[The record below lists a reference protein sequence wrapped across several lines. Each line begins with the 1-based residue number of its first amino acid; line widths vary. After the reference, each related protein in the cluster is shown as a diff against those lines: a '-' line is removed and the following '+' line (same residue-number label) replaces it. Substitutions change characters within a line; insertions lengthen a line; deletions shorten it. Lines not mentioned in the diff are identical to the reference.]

1 MSQSNPSTTIDN
13 EPLVAICM
21 ATYNPPPE
29 LFARQ
34 IQSIIDQ
41 NYSRW
46 VCVISDDDSNTDAL
60 DQMRGIISQDERFTL
75 CPSQSRLGFYR
86 NFERCLNL
94 APQEAEL
101 IALSDHD
108 DCWHADKL
116 ETLVSS
122 LRDGAVLAY
131 SDMNIVDVEGR
142 LLANTYWTTR
152 PNNYKNF
159 ASLIMANTVTGA
171 ASMFRRELLSYA
183 LPFPEKI
190 GEAYHD
196 HWIACMALALGEIAY
211 VDRPLYDYVQHQN
224 NVIGHFAPARKSFAK
239 KSWRLLTHPGGA
251 RGLIVGNLAQW
262 RAIYFYDL
270 VRLKLLVR
278 VIELRCGERLSKEK
292 KKILRRIFRLD
303 DSLVA
308 ETWLAVRS
316 LKNWGRTSETLGAEN
331 SLLRA
336 LAWRKYASFRSW
348 LPVGGFT
355 SRGHTTNN
363 LPQTGTAP
371 PRQSAESSSRLER
384 VEIIEQKIAPLSLD
398 VSPSAPRRVNLLIPT
413 VDLKYFFG
421 GYITKLN
428 LARHL
433 TEAGFRVRIVI
444 VDYCE
449 YMPSVWKQQLRA
461 FDGLDHLLDCVEMAY
476 CFDRSQPLEVSPQ
489 DSFIATTWWT
499 AHIAHR
505 ATKDLKK
512 NKFIYLIQEY
522 EPFTFEMGSFA
533 ALANQTYS
541 FPHSAIFSTEFLR
554 EYFRESRLGVFSE
567 SLETGEANSIS
578 FQNTIT
584 SVGEV
589 RVEDIAS
596 RSPKKLLLYA
606 RPEAHAARNMFEM
619 AVLALSSAVRRGCFT
634 GDWEFRGIGT
644 VDASSRIKLADDV
657 SLHLLPRQSQE
668 TYREVLRSHDLGLSL
683 MYTPHPSLVPI
694 EMAAAGMLVVTNTY
708 ANKTKEKL
716 KAISSNLIA
725 VEPTIESI
733 ADGLKEAATNIE
745 DYQRRVR
752 GSRVEWATSWDHAL
766 GGSVMAK
773 IKEFIQSI

>member
-1 MSQSNPSTTIDN
+1 MSQSKLSTTTDD

-21 ATYNPPPE
+21 ATYNPPME

-46 VCVISDDDSNTDAL
+46 VCVISDDNSNTDAL
-60 DQMRGIISQDERFTL
+60 EQMRSVISQDERFTL
-75 CPSQSRLGFYR
+75 RPSQSRLGFYR
-86 NFERCLNL
+86 NFERCLRL

-108 DCWHADKL
+108 DRWHTDKL
-116 ETLVSS
+116 DTLVSS
-122 LRDGAVLAY
+122 LKDGAVLAY

-183 LPFPEKI
+183 LPFPERI

-196 HWIACMALALGEIAY
+196 HWIACVALALGEIAY

-224 NVIGHFAPARKSFAK
+224 NVIGHFAPVRESFAK
-239 KSWRLLTHPGGA
+239 KNLRLLTHPGGA
-251 RGLIVGNLAQW
+251 RDMVLRNLSQW
-262 RAIYFYDL
+262 RAIYLYDL
-270 VRLKLLVR
+270 MRLKMLVS
-278 VIELRCGERLSKEK
+278 VIELRCGERLNKEK
-292 KKILRRIFRLD
+292 KRVLRRIARLD
-303 DSLVA
+303 DSIVA
-308 ETWLAVRS
+308 ETWLALRS
-316 LKNWGRTSETLGAEN
+316 LKNWGRTSETIGAEN

-336 LAWRKYASFRSW
+336 LVWRKYTSFRSW
-348 LPVGGFT
+348 LPLGGFT
-355 SRGHTTNN
+355 GRGHITNK
-363 LPQTGTAP
+363 LPQAGASP
-371 PRQSAESSSRLER
+371 PLQSSESSSRLER

-461 FDGLDHLLDCVEMAY
+461 FDGLDHLLDHVEMAY
-476 CFDRSQPLEVSPQ
+476 CFDRSQPLEVSAQ

-499 AHIAHR
+499 AHIAHC
-505 ATKDLKK
+505 AAKDLKK

-533 ALANQTYS
+533 ALANETYT
-541 FPHSAIFSTEFLR
+541 FPHCAIFSTEFLR
-554 EYFRESRLGVFSE
+554 EYFRENCLGVFSE
-567 SLETGEANSIS
+567 NLETGEADSVS

-584 SVGEV
+584 SVGEIE
-589 RVEDIAS
+589 VEDIAR
-596 RSPKKLLLYA
+596 RSSKKLLMYA

-619 AVLALSSAVRRGCFT
+619 AVLALSSAVRSGCFT

-657 SLHLLPRQSQE
+657 WLHLLPRQSQE
-668 TYREVLRSHDLGLSL
+668 TYKEVLRSHDLGLSL

-716 KAISSNLIA
+716 KMISSNLVP
-725 VEPTIESI
+725 VEPTMKAIS
-733 ADGLKEAATNIE
+733 DGLKEAAVNIE
-745 DYQRRVR
+745 DYQRRVE
-752 GSRVEWATSWDHAL
+752 GSRVEWATSWDRAL